1 MRNVL
6 WLGCSLA
13 ALAGCGKTDN
23 RVAGTVTIGAAPL
36 ESGVV
41 RFAPESGPV
50 VAATVGDGKYGA
62 QLPAGKYTVTVEATS
77 PPGGNSGTSDDRS
90 KTKALAKIPE
100 KYKTGVSIDIAGP
113 NPALDFDLSK

>member
-1 MRNVL
+1 M
-6 WLGCSLA
+6 
-13 ALAGCGKTDN
+13 
-23 RVAGTVTIGAAPL
+23 TIGPTPL

-41 RFAPESGPV
+41 RFASVSGPA
-50 VAATVGDGKYGA
+50 VAATVSEGKYGA

-90 KTKALAKIPE
+90 TTKALAKIPE
-100 KYKTGVSIDIAGP
+100 KYKSGVSIDIAGP